1 MKKLI
6 VVFTLALM
14 MSGAM
19 LSASAEEAEI
29 VEDTTI
35 VTQSVE
41 NGRVIAPMADKIVT
55 KFRIYN
61 GKQQYRNW
69 NETRKCWVEP
79 DWITFA

>member
-61 GKQQYRNW
+61 GKHQYRHW
-69 NETRKCWVEP
+69 NETRGYWVEP
-79 DWITFA
+79 DWITYG